1 MNLRQVSSLNPV
13 SSIPAK
19 LAVWL
24 VVGMTLAGNSL
35 TAVAADSI
43 PTPIRWQVERS
54 RPQKFPIPI
63 KRGESVNIMP
73 QFFDYSTPV
82 DLSPAL
88 GVYLEYRAQGDT
100 NRYAVT
106 GSLTTNA
113 GEMFFAWTPAAELT
127 NSSYLYEVVISGFTN
142 TSIRQ
147 EGTITML
154 PNLGYSSPVT
164 NPTPITSID
173 FATVRILNIGCSPF
187 NTTNLTRGP
196 AGPQGPIGP
205 GGTNGAIGP
214 PGTNVIVFVGSE
226 VGPVGPTGRDGRDGL
241 PGQDGVIG
249 RDGLPGISPTIN
261 IGNVTTG
268 TTAAVTNT
276 GNSTNVVLDIVI
288 PPGPQGPI
296 GPGMTNLPAVWDAD
310 AIGTNALYYK
320 LNGETITRIDSNG
333 LTMLKGTIQ
342 LFEEDLYCNVLRYDG
357 SRTAPSE
364 TYAGHPGEYGTYGRG
379 YDGHWCHA
387 WEIGGTEVG
396 IFHASG
402 ITLMS
407 TNYAF
412 TGKLIGDISSAT
424 GYPDPLFR
432 AWNTNM
438 NFTSLTLSNLVITP
452 GGLEVKDTLNTTRIR
467 LDTTGMTYKDAGGII
482 RSTVGPEVYIKD
494 GLGRNVTMI
503 NYGGLTTIDAASQMP
518 LIRVGVLGGDVI
530 SCNFAAGNYAYV
542 LNAVYGLRLW
552 DPYQNALRFAANY
565 QGMQVY
571 NASSQSVFAVDSGAA
586 ALATMMNVAVT
597 NSGVMTFYGS
607 LGTNLVTING
617 GTGTIKV
624 RGVDSD
630 TRYPVAPTGMTG
642 FIATNIVGTVTQRIW
657 YTAQGIVT
665 NHSP

>member
-24 VVGMTLAGNSL
+24 VVGMTMAGNSL
-35 TAVAADSI
+35 TAAAADSI

-106 GSLTTNA
+106 GSLTTNS

-154 PNLGYSSPVT
+154 PNLGYSSPAT
-164 NPTPITSID
+164 NPTPINTID

-187 NTTNLTRGP
+187 NTTNLTTGP
-196 AGPQGPIGP
+196 AGPQGPA
-205 GGTNGAIGP
+205 GTNGVAV
-214 PGTNVIVFVGSE
+214 TNVTYSTVTNLNLTTVVITNLTIQNGTSVTYVAANDDSRWSTNQPFVGSF
-226 VGPVGPTGRDGRDGL
+226 VYTNAGQNFSITNAGIITAIVNTNSGSGGL
-241 PGQDGVIG
+241 
-249 RDGLPGISPTIN
+249 
-261 IGNVTTG
+261 TT
-268 TTAAVTNT
+268 
-276 GNSTNVVLDIVI
+276 
-288 PPGPQGPI
+288 
-296 GPGMTNLPAVWDAD
+296 MPAVWDTASS
-310 AIGTNALYYK
+310 GTNALFQKVEGQYM
-320 LNGETITRIDSNG
+320 TRIDSNG

-412 TGKLIGDISSAT
+412 RGKLIGDISDAT
-424 GYPDPLFR
+424 GYPEPIFT
-432 AWNTNM
+432 AWKTNM
-438 NFTSLTLSNLVITP
+438 NFSTLTLSNLTVTP
-452 GGLEVKDTLNTTRIR
+452 GGIDVRDTLNTIR
-467 LDTTGMTYKDAGGII
+467 THADQSGITYKNAGGII
-482 RSTVGPEVYIKD
+482 RSTVGDVIYIKD
-494 GLGRNVTMI
+494 ELGRNRTMLDMYGVTT
-503 NYGGLTTIDAASQMP
+503 YDGPSQMP
-518 LIRVGVLGGDVI
+518 ILGFGALGLDII
-530 SCNFAAGNYAYV
+530 SCKLTTGNFAYSLGIA
-542 LNAVYGLRLW
+542 YGLQLW
-552 DPYQNALRFAANY
+552 DPYQNTFRAQFNY
-565 QGMQVY
+565 QGLNIY
-571 NASSQSVFAVDSGAA
+571 NASSQAVFSVNSSASP
-586 ALATMMNVAVT
+586 LITMWSTVIT
-597 NSGVMTFYGS
+597 NSGTLTFYGAN
-607 LGTNLVTING
+607 GTNLCTI
-617 GTGTIKV
+617 TGSTGAIKI

-630 TRYPVAPTGMTG
+630 TRYPVAPTTMTA
-642 FIATNIVGTVTQRIW
+642 FIATNVVGTVTQRIW

-665 NHSP
+665 NHVP

>member
-364 TYAGHPGEYGTYGRG
+364 TYAGHPGEFGTYGRG

-387 WEIGGTEVG
+387 WEIGGTEIG

-412 TGKLIGDISSAT
+412 SGKHLGDISGTT
-424 GYPDPLFR
+424 GYPEPIFT
-432 AWNTNM
+432 AWQTNM
-438 NFTSLTLSNLVITP
+438 NFSTLSLSNLTVTP
-452 GGLEVKDTLNTTRIR
+452 GGIDVRDTLNTIR
-467 LDTTGMTYKDAGGII
+467 THADQSGITYKNAGGIT
-482 RSTVGPEVYIKD
+482 RSTLSDVVYIKD
-494 GLGRNVTMI
+494 ELGRNRTMLDLNGVTT
-503 NYGGLTTIDAASQMP
+503 YDAPSQMP
-518 LIRVGVLGGDVI
+518 ILGFGSLGLDMI
-530 SCNFAAGNYAYV
+530 SCKLTTGNFAYTLGIA
-542 LNAVYGLRLW
+542 YGLQLW
-552 DPYQNALRFAANY
+552 DPYQNTFRARFNY
-565 QGMQVY
+565 QGLNIY
-571 NASSQSVFAVDSGAA
+571 NASSQAVFSVDSGGTP
-586 ALATMMNVAVT
+586 LITMWNTAIT
-597 NSGVMTFYGS
+597 NSGSLTFYGANA
-607 LGTNLVTING
+607 TNLCTI
-617 GTGTIKV
+617 TGSTGAIKI

-630 TRYPVAPTGMTG
+630 TRYPVAPTGMTA

-665 NHSP
+665 NHVP